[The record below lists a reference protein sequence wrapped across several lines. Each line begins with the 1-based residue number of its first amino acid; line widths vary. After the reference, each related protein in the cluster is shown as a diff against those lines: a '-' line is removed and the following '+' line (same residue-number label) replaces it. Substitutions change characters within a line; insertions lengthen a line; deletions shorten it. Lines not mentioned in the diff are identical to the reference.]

1 MSTDGTQSRPTSP
14 ATPAG
19 PGVPPRGSVRTTD
32 KPSSGDPRTQARPAQ
47 GDARTATDRPAV
59 PRADGA
65 SARDADSTPS
75 VADRLKAAGAAAGA
89 AVAGAMNRDDR
100 PTGTRPAAA
109 TAREE
114 AAPAVGPRR
123 VRLALA
129 RIDPWSVM
137 KLSFLLSFAVGI
149 MMVVAAAVVWMTL
162 DAQGVFAQVDQTI
175 TEITGNP
182 DFFPMEEY
190 VAFDRVM
197 ALATIIA
204 IVDVVL
210 LTALATIGAFL
221 YNIVAALVGGIHM
234 TLTDD

>member
-1 MSTDGTQSRPTSP
+1 MSTDGTQPRPTSP
-14 ATPAG
+14 TA
-19 PGVPPRGSVRTTD
+19 PGRTSVRTAESAPQTD
-32 KPSSGDPRTQARPAQ
+32 VRT
-47 GDARTATDRPAV
+47 TAERPAV
-59 PRADGA
+59 PARDGGA
-65 SARDADSTPS
+65 SPS
-75 VADRLKAAGAAAGA
+75 VSDRLKAAGAA
-89 AVAGAMNRDDR
+89 VAGAVNRDDR
-100 PTGTRPAAA
+100 PASSRPGVAP
-109 TAREE
+109 REE
-114 AAPAVGPRR
+114 AGASAATTAPRR

-149 MMVVAAAVVWMTL
+149 MMVVAAAVVWFTL
-162 DAQGVFAQVDQTI
+162 DGQGVFAQLDQTI

>member
-1 MSTDGTQSRPTSP
+1 MSTDGTQSRPV
-14 ATPAG
+14 TPVSTPG
-19 PGVPPRGSVRTTD
+19 PVPPGRTSVRTPE
-32 KPSSGDPRTQARPAQ
+32 KPAHPGPRSTGSSAPSDVRA
-47 GDARTATDRPAV
+47 TAERPAV
-59 PRADGA
+59 PQEDG
-65 SARDADSTPS
+65 DAGPS
-75 VADRLKAAGAAAGA
+75 VTDRLKAAGAA
-89 AVAGAMNRDDR
+89 VAGAVSRDSS
-100 PTGTRPAAA
+100 TTSRPAG
-109 TAREE
+109 TPVRDE
-114 AAPAVGPRR
+114 APPSAMPGPRR

-137 KLSFLLSFAVGI
+137 KLSFLLAFAVGI
-149 MMVVAAAVVWMTL
+149 MMVIAAAVVWSTL
-162 DAQGVFAQVDQTI
+162 DGQGVFAQIDQTI

-190 VAFDRVM
+190 VALERVI

>member
-1 MSTDGTQSRPTSP
+1 MSTDGTQSRPT
-14 ATPAG
+14 TQTQMG
-19 PGVPPRGSVRTTD
+19 PGAPGRTSVRTPTH
-32 KPSSGDPRTQARPAQ
+32 PGAP
-47 GDARTATDRPAV
+47 DARTTAERPAV
-59 PRADGA
+59 PP
-65 SARDADSTPS
+65 RDADAGPS
-75 VADRLKAAGAAAGA
+75 VTDRIKAAGA
-89 AVAGAMNRDDR
+89 AVAGAVTRDDR
-100 PTGTRPAAA
+100 PATSRPAP
-109 TAREE
+109 
-114 AAPAVGPRR
+114 APARDDAPPSTAPRR

-162 DAQGVFAQVDQTI
+162 DSQGVFAQIDQTV

-190 VAFDRVM
+190 AAFDRVM